1 MSLRDVVTFIGA
13 VCAALSSIAWL
24 LLAVRGA
31 RAQLVSTPQPAPAD
45 GPYRTSAAPE
55 SLQEY
60 RARLEHQDVAR
71 LALERDRYKQALETI
86 ALGMDSS
93 EKVAKHALGK

>member
-24 LLAVRGA
+24 LLAIRGA
-31 RAQLVSTPQPAPAD
+31 RAQLASTPQPAPAD

-55 SLQEY
+55 Y

-71 LALERDRYKQALETI
+71 LTLERDRYKQALETI
-86 ALGMDSS
+86 AFGMDSA